1 MSKDYY
7 NILGVGKD
15 ASEDDIKK
23 AYRKMAMKY
32 HPDKNPDNKES
43 EEKFK
48 EAAEAYDILSTP
60 DKKSNYDRFGSAGG
74 GNQGNQQQYGHG
86 FNMDDI
92 FSQFG
97 DIFGG
102 AFGNRYNNRQQQQRG
117 ADLRIK
123 VQLTL
128 DDILKGAK
136 KKLRFKRND
145 KCTTCAGKGGS
156 DVKDCLQCSGTGQRI
171 VIQNS
176 SFGQIRQAT
185 TCNGCS
191 GTGKI
196 IHSKCITCHGE
207 GSQVKEEIIDIEIPA
222 GVGNGMQLT
231 MSGFGNYARNGIHG
245 DLQILIEELPDPI
258 WKREGNNITGEVTI
272 SVIDAILGKKMDI
285 LTPHGKLLVNV
296 DEGTDS
302 GKILKFDHKGI
313 PDINY
318 GMGDLYIKVNV
329 KIPKKI
335 NPEEKVILERLK
347 SSKNFNV

>member
-7 NILGVGKD
+7 NILGLSKD

-60 DKKSNYDRFGSAGG
+60 DKKSNYDRFGSTTGAG
-74 GNQGNQQQYGHG
+74 NTSNHQYGHG
-86 FNMDDI
+86 FGMDDI

-102 AFGNRYNNRQQQQRG
+102 AFGNRYNRQQQQRG

-128 DDILKGAK
+128 DDILKGSK

-145 KCTTCAGKGGS
+145 KCTTCSGNGGS
-156 DVKDCLQCSGTGQRI
+156 DVKDCLQCNGTGQRV

-191 GTGKI
+191 GTGKV
-196 IHSKCITCHGE
+196 IHSKCNTCNADGT
-207 GSQVKEEIIDIEIPA
+207 QVKEEIIDVEIPA
-222 GVGNGMQLT
+222 GVGSGMQLT
-231 MSGFGNYARNGIHG
+231 MAGFGNYARSGVHG

-258 WKREGNNITGEVTI
+258 WKREGNNITGEITI
-272 SVIDAILGKKMDI
+272 SVIDAILGKKMDV
-285 LTPHGKLLVNV
+285 LTPHGKIQVNV

-302 GKILKFDHKGI
+302 GKILKFDNKGI

-318 GMGDLYIKVNV
+318 GMGSLYIKVNV

-335 NPEEKVILERLK
+335 NPEEKVILEKLK